1 MSAARAFEA
10 PASIFTPTLNYFMI
24 HVFAFEI

>member
-10 PASIFTPTLNYFMI
+10 PASIFTATPNYFMI
-24 HVFAFEI
+24 HVFAFEV